1 MKNSNKKQ
9 ILAISGSLRRKSSN
23 SAVLQAASQLGASRF
38 HFTFYQG
45 LDTLPHFNPELD
57 GEGEH
62 EPGPVRELRTQ
73 LRAADGVIICTPE
86 YANGVPGSLKNALDW
101 IVSSGEFLDKPTAV
115 ISASPNPLG
124 GDKAHA
130 SLLLTLNMLTAKIP
144 EGATLRIP
152 MISKKLNADGEVTD
166 ETTLLALESVL
177 DALFR
182 EMQAVQG

>member
-1 MKNSNKKQ
+1 VTESNTKH

-23 SAVLQAASQLGASRF
+23 ASVLQAASQLGAERF
-38 HFTFYQG
+38 HFTFYNG

-57 GEGEH
+57 GDGDEAPE
-62 EPGPVRELRTQ
+62 PVRAWRAQ

-130 SLLLTLNMLTAKIP
+130 SLLLTLKMLTASIA

-152 MISKKLNADGEVTD
+152 MVSKKLNAEGEVTD
-166 ETTLLALESVL
+166 EATLGALKQVL
-177 DALFR
+177 HVL
-182 EMQAVQG
+182 EQQMQPSS